1 MTFKNIITPFL
12 FMGIISF
19 FSSPVHAQLNL
30 PQGSQRATVT
40 QKVGIS
46 DITINY
52 SRPSVKGRELWGK
65 LVPFGMNSLGF
76 GTAKESP
83 WRAGANEST
92 TITFT
97 DDMSIE
103 GKKIEAGTYGF
114 FMVIHENDN
123 VDIILSKN
131 STAWGS
137 YFYNPEDDV
146 LKVTVKANKT
156 AHTEL
161 LTFDFIAVDKNSAT
175 AALKWGEKEIPF
187 KIEVPVSEIVL
198 NDIRHQLEGSA
209 GFSNTSWVQAAN
221 YSLNNDGDLNEA
233 LIWVDGSI
241 SGKFYSQKNYN
252 NLMTKSRILKKM
264 GKTEE
269 SLKMVDEA
277 ASMANKNQLNALG
290 YQMLNQ
296 KENDLAIKFFKL
308 NVKNNP
314 TDANVYDSLGEGY
327 KTIGDNKKA
336 IKNLKKSLT
345 LNPSPAVKA
354 NSEKLLKELGVVI

>member
-1 MTFKNIITPFL
+1 MQLKNIITPFL

-19 FSSPVHAQLNL
+19 FSNPVNAQLDL
-30 PQGSQRATVT
+30 PQGSQRATVSQT
-40 QKVGIS
+40 VGIS
-46 DITINY
+46 DININY
-52 SRPSVKGRELWGK
+52 SRPSVKGREIWGK
-65 LVPFGMNSLGF
+65 LVPYGMNNLGF

-92 TITFT
+92 TISFS

-103 GKKIEAGTYGF
+103 GKQIEAGTYAL
-114 FMVIHENDN
+114 FMVVHENDN

-156 AHTEL
+156 KHTEL
-161 LTFDFIAVDKNSAT
+161 LTFDFIAVDKTSAT
-175 AALKWGEKEIPF
+175 AALQWGEKEIPF
-187 KIEVPVSEIVL
+187 KVEVPVSEIVL

-233 LIWVDGSI
+233 LVWVDGSL
-241 SGKFYSQKNYN
+241 SGNFYSQVNYN
-252 NLMTKSRILKKM
+252 NLMTKSRILQKM

-269 SLKMVDEA
+269 SLKIVDEA

-296 KENDLAIKFFKL
+296 KENDLAIKFFKI

-336 IKNLKKSLT
+336 IKNLKKSLS
-345 LNPSPAVKA
+345 LNPSPNVKA
-354 NSEKLLKELGVVI
+354 NSEKLLKEMGVVI

>member
-1 MTFKNIITPFL
+1 MKLKNILTPFL
-12 FMGIISF
+12 FFGLISF
-19 FSSPVHAQLNL
+19 FSNPINAQLDL
-30 PQGSQRATVT
+30 PQGSQRATVSQT
-40 QKVGIS
+40 VGIS
-46 DITINY
+46 EISINY
-52 SRPSVKGRELWGK
+52 SRPSVKGREIWGK
-65 LVPFGMNSLGF
+65 LVPYGMNSLGF

-97 DDMSIE
+97 DEMSIE
-103 GKKIEAGTYGF
+103 GAQIEAGTYAL

-137 YFYNPEDDV
+137 YFYNPEDDA

-161 LTFDFIAVDKNSAT
+161 LTFDFIAVDKTSAT

-221 YSLNNDGDLNEA
+221 YALNNDGDLNEA
-233 LIWVDGSI
+233 LVWVDGSL
-241 SGKFYSQKNYN
+241 SGNFYSQKNYN
-252 NLMTKSRILKKM
+252 NTMTKSRILQKM
-264 GKTEE
+264 GKKEE
-269 SLKMVDEA
+269 ALKMVDEA

-290 YQMLNQ
+290 YQMLNEE
-296 KENDLAIKFFKL
+296 ENDLAIKFFKL

-327 KTIGDNKKA
+327 KTIGDKKNA

-345 LNPSPAVKA
+345 LNPLPAVKA